1 MNFMNQRISLLAL
14 LIVALLNGC
23 ATKTLVSKVSDEKL
37 DTFRE
42 ESFLRYTEERL
53 KDLESTP
60 YQSLAKCYAGDIQE
74 GLDLLRDQMKENKK
88 RPEYWN
94 QVGMCYFLKD
104 SFTKAEYFFDL
115 SLANARSGY
124 FAPAINN
131 LGVLKLKLRHYEEAL
146 SFFKRAAGKR
156 ENHKVPLF
164 NQAQVYLQFNLLDQ
178 AAPLLEKL
186 AMINKKSG
194 VHDPD
199 LTFSL
204 GSVYL
209 LKGQVDKAFAIFNTI
224 PDKYKNREDVTLVRA
239 ISLYEQGKF
248 YQAKEVLEGKNFLEY
263 VPLKKSAIKLA
274 ELVQEKIKA
283 IEAAQKGQS

>member
-1 MNFMNQRISLLAL
+1 MKNMFVTILTLLL
-14 LIVALLNGC
+14 FTSC
-23 ATKTLVSKVSDEKL
+23 ATKTLVSKVSDAKL

-53 KDLESTP
+53 KGLEKTP
-60 YQSLAKCYAGDIQE
+60 YQALAKCYSGNIQE
-74 GLDLLRDQMKENKK
+74 GLDLLRDQMKEQKK
-88 RPEYWN
+88 KPEYWN

-104 SFTKAEYFFDL
+104 NFTKAEYFFDL
-115 SLANARSGY
+115 SLAQAPGGR
-124 FAPAINN
+124 FEPAINN

-146 SFFKRAAGKR
+146 NFFKKASGKR
-156 ENHKVPLF
+156 ETHKVPLF

-178 AAPLLEKL
+178 AAPILERL
-186 AMINKKSG
+186 ASINDKSG

-209 LKGQVDKAFAIFNTI
+209 LKGQIEKAFAIFNSI

-239 ISLYEQGKF
+239 ISLYEQGK
-248 YQAKEVLEGKNFLEY
+248 YYEAKEVLENKNFLEY
-263 VPLKKSAIKLA
+263 VPLKKSAQKLA
-274 ELVQEKIKA
+274 LLVQEKIKA
-283 IEAAQKGQS
+283 IEAAQKEKS